1 MTTLTV
7 LGIDAAFSNM
17 GLARMSVES
26 RGGHIIDVESLCL
39 VCTEGQHKK
48 EVRKSSDDLR
58 RARELHDAL
67 IRECGGTF
75 LAMAE
80 VPSGSQSSRA
90 SWSLGIAVGI
100 LAGCPVPVIQVSQLE
115 VKLASVGK
123 KTASKDEMIE
133 WARSLYPHA
142 NWLTH
147 RGKLTKSNEHLADAI
162 ATVHAGVRT
171 ETFKLLCSAQ
181 PHKPS
186 RVKLL

>member
-1 MTTLTV
+1 MSTLII
-7 LGIDAAFSNM
+7 LGIDAAFSSM
-17 GLARMSVES
+17 GLARMFVES
-26 RGGHIIDVESLCL
+26 RGGHIVDVQSLRL

-58 RARELHDAL
+58 RACELRAAL
-67 IRECGGTF
+67 IKESQGA
-75 LAMAE
+75 LIAMAE

-100 LAGCPVPVIQVSQLE
+100 LAGCPIPLVQVSQLE

-123 KTASKDEMIE
+123 RTASKDEMIE

-171 ETFKLLCSAQ
+171 DAFRLICSAQ
-181 PHKPS
+181 PDKPP
-186 RVKLL
+186 RVKLI